1 MASTTLLKKKTETFT
16 GKELT
21 KYLNEERGKNYED
34 LTEALVGLGVATA
47 GVVLVNPLAVQMAG
61 ILGLGIAT
69 ATVIEV
75 IEDGMDSKKLASVL
89 EDVGDNGT
97 LQVTTSFY
105 EWLSG
110 SGNHTGY
117 YSETTYKA
125 I

>member
-1 MASTTLLKKKTETFT
+1 MSTTLLKEETETFT

-21 KYLNEERGKNYED
+21 KYLNEERGSNYKD
-34 LTEALVGLGVATA
+34 LPEALMSLGVTA
-47 GVVLVNPLAVQMAG
+47 VGSILISPLAVQIAG
-61 ILGLGIAT
+61 ILGLGIAV
-69 ATVIEV
+69 ATVIQV

-89 EDVGDNGT
+89 EEVGDHGT
-97 LQVTTSFY
+97 LEVTTSFY

-117 YSETTYKA
+117 YSETTYRA